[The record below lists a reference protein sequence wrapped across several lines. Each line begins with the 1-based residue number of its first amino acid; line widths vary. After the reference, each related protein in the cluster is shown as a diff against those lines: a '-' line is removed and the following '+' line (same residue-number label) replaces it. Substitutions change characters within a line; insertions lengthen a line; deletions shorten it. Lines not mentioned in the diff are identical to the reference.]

1 MRLFLCCISLI
12 FYQSLKAQ
20 GLGAGSAKVQTG
32 AEKIAAYLPLLAD
45 RQVALVVNH
54 SSLVGN
60 RHLVDTLA
68 ASGVCIL
75 RIFSPEHGFRG
86 EAPDGEQVR
95 DGADVPTGAPI
106 VSLYGEKKRPD
117 QGDFAGA
124 DMVVFDIQDVGTRF
138 YTYISTLFYVLEAC
152 ANYQIPLIVLD
163 RPNPNGHYVDGPV
176 LDTRLRSFVG
186 IAPLPVV
193 HGCTVG
199 ELAQLFIGEYWTG
212 PIRPELTVIPC
223 ENYSHRTMYAP
234 PVPPS
239 PNLPNLRAILHYP
252 SLCFFEGTAVSIG
265 RGTDWPFQLVGH
277 PQFQGPCAAEFTPRR
292 NTASRYPPLEGQ
304 HCCGYDFRSTSV
316 DSLFRQARLDLTPL
330 LDFYCEYPDKD
341 NFFLKNRYF
350 ERLSGTNSLRK
361 QIEEGS
367 FESDIRATWEAD
379 LQAFRKIRHKYLLY
393 PE

>member
-1 MRLFLCCISLI
+1 MRLLLFSIFLIG
-12 FYQSLKAQ
+12 YQFPAAQ
-20 GLGAGSAKVQTG
+20 RLAPTGDAIRTG
-32 AEKIAAYLPLLAD
+32 AEKTAAYLPLLAGK
-45 RQVALVVNH
+45 QVALVVNH
-54 SSLVGN
+54 SSLVGA

-68 ASGVCIL
+68 TAGVCVL

-86 EAPDGEQVR
+86 EAPDGEHVR
-95 DGADVPTGAPI
+95 DGTDAPTGAPI
-106 VSLYGEKKRPD
+106 VSLYGDKKRPD
-117 QGDFAGA
+117 EQDFAGV
-124 DMVVFDIQDVGTRF
+124 DVVVFDIQDVGTRF
-138 YTYISTLFYVLEAC
+138 YTYISTLFYVLEGC
-152 ANYQIPLIVLD
+152 AEYRVPMIVLD

-186 IAPLPVV
+186 VAPLPVV

-199 ELAQLFIGEYWTG
+199 ELARLFAGEYWTG
-212 PIRPELTVIPC
+212 PVQPELTVIPC

-234 PVPPS
+234 PLPPS

-252 SLCFFEGTAVSIG
+252 SLCFFEGTAVSVG
-265 RGTDWPFQLVGH
+265 RGTEWPFQLAGH
-277 PQFQGPCAAEFTPRR
+277 PQFQGQCIAEFTPKR
-292 NTASRYPPLEGQ
+292 NPASRYPPLEGQ
-304 HCCGYDFRSTSV
+304 RCCGYDFRQTSV

-350 ERLSGTNSLRK
+350 ERLAGTSSLRK
-361 QIEEGS
+361 QIAEGN

-379 LQAFRKIRHKYLLY
+379 LRAFREIRRKYLLY

>member
-1 MRLFLCCISLI
+1 MRLLLFSIFLIG
-12 FYQSLKAQ
+12 YQFPAAQ
-20 GLGAGSAKVQTG
+20 RLAPTGDAIRTG
-32 AEKIAAYLPLLAD
+32 AEKTTAYLPLLAGKH
-45 RQVALVVNH
+45 VALVVNH
-54 SSLVGN
+54 SSLVGA

-68 ASGVCIL
+68 TAGVCVL

-95 DGADVPTGAPI
+95 DGTDVPTGAPI

-117 QGDFAGA
+117 EGDFAGV

-138 YTYISTLFYVLEAC
+138 YTYISTLFYVLEGC
-152 ANYQIPLIVLD
+152 AEYNIPIIVLD

-186 IAPLPVV
+186 VAPLPVV

-199 ELAQLFIGEYWTG
+199 ELARLFTGEYWTG
-212 PIRPELTVIPC
+212 PVRPELTVIPC

-252 SLCFFEGTAVSIG
+252 SLCFFEGTAVSVG
-265 RGTDWPFQLVGH
+265 RGTEWPFQLAGH
-277 PQFQGPCAAEFTPRR
+277 PQFQGPCVAEFTPKR
-292 NTASRYPPLEGQ
+292 NPASRYPPLEGQ
-304 HCCGYDFRSTSV
+304 RCCGYDFRQTSV
-316 DSLFRQARLDLTPL
+316 DSLFQQARLDLTPL

-350 ERLSGTNSLRK
+350 ERLSGTSSLRK
-361 QIEEGS
+361 QIEEGN

-379 LQAFRKIRHKYLLY
+379 LRAFREIRRKYLLY